1 MEEMQMK
8 RNGSLEMFEAQKA
21 LTWILLHLNIKYL
34 FVFVYFLSVYCN

>member
-8 RNGSLEMFEAQKA
+8 RNGLEVFEAQKA

-34 FVFVYFLSVYCN
+34 FVFVYFFVYLL